1 MKASVWF
8 EAQGRSAYSRGLPLN
23 HGRALRVHLPMWAR
37 QAWAR
42 GWITQGSATQM
53 TKTIVDGFEQEAQKR
68 GISLR
73 QTVDEF
79 LNTKGEA
86 S

>member
-1 MKASVWF
+1 VKAAVWF

-23 HGRALRVHLPMWAR
+23 YGRSIRVHLPMWAR

-42 GWITQGSATQM
+42 GWITQGSCTQM
-53 TKTIVDGFEQEAQKR
+53 TKTIVDGFEQEAGER

-73 QTVDEF
+73 ATVTDF
-79 LNTKGEA
+79 LSAEGATP
-86 S
+86 